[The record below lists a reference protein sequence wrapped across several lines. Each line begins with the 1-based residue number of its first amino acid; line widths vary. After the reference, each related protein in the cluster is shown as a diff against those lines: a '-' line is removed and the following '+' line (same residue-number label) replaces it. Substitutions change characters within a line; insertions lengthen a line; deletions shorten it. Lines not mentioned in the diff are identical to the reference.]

1 MTDSHAVCSG
11 SRCIYDGTDCQFEV
25 EGLQANKQY
34 TYKVRA
40 YTEGDITSFSDTI
53 TVTTEEDCEF
63 PVVLQSLFQLCGF
76 TTSKQNHIC
85 YNIYKW
91 YTEI

>member
-1 MTDSHAVCSG
+1 MTDGHAVCSG

-40 YTEGDITSFSDTI
+40 YTEGDVTSFSDTI

-63 PVVLQSLFQLCGF
+63 PVVLQSLLLLQLQNK
-76 TTSKQNHIC
+76 TTFVTT
-85 YNIYKW
+85 
-91 YTEI
+91 YTSGTQKFES